1 MATIASLKVNILGDS
16 TGLSNSLK
24 SATDKMQAFGD
35 RMTQIGSTLSTRL
48 TLPIIGFGALAVK
61 SASDAEETFSKFA
74 TVFRDVGANADEAF
88 KSLRDNYGLSS
99 KASKQ
104 LLSDTGDLLTGFGFS
119 QQSALEL
126 STEVNKLAVDLASF
140 TNFSGGAEGASQ
152 ALTKALL
159 GERESIKSLGIAIM
173 EEDVQKRVAINTTK
187 GLTFETERQAKAFA
201 TLQLAQEQSKNAIGD
216 YARTQDSFANQFR
229 LLQARASDLATEFG
243 TIMLPTLNKII
254 TIITKATESF
264 SKMDEGTKRLI
275 IGISVLVAGVGP
287 LLLLI
292 GGLTK
297 AFTALNVVMLA
308 NPYTA
313 LAMAVLA
320 IGTAAYFA
328 LAGLDDMNKQIRQS
342 IGLKE
347 QLTGSEDEYN
357 KLIKK
362 QQDLNAERLRI
373 EGLIAKGVSP
383 QQGQALGMELGKID
397 NQMKA
402 VRALAR
408 EWDGASKVIATATT
422 DTSDSVT
429 GFATT
434 VAGVDFQSGSIGAL
448 SKELE
453 GLQAQ
458 FEATASG
465 TERAKFADKIRELEE
480 RITVL
485 RSVLKPVITELKMLN
500 EMGMAGDIGFAGSEW
515 DSTYEGVRIV
525 TSQMALLEATTAIAQ
540 QTALQFTDSFGA
552 GMANIIVQ
560 GERLTDVLKNIGK
573 LLLSSAIQTGIKLL
587 LMGTSGFGI
596 TGGTTGLLGGLFK
609 PSISAVPTSVMG
621 AGTTSVTG
629 TFTMQGTDL
638 IAVINRSQRQFR

>member
-48 TLPIIGFGALAVK
+48 TLPIVGFGALAVK

-74 TVFRDVGANADEAF
+74 TVFRDVSDNADEAF

-187 GLTFETERQAKAFA
+187 GLTLESERQAKAFA

-229 LLQARASDLATEFG
+229 LLQARLGDLAVEFG
-243 TIMLPTLNKII
+243 QVMLPALNEFVGMITRVTDKI
-254 TIITKATESF
+254 SG
-264 SKMDEGTKRLI
+264 MDENTKRLTVGNAI
-275 IGISVLVAGVGP
+275 LVAGIGP
-287 LLLLI
+287 LLVLV

-297 AFTALNVVMLA
+297 AFTALNIVLLA
-308 NPYTA
+308 NPYIAIAT
-313 LAMAVLA
+313 AVLA

-328 LAGLDDMNKQIRQS
+328 LGGLDDMNKQIRES

-357 KLIKK
+357 KMLKK
-362 QQDLNAERLRI
+362 QEELNAERLRI
-373 EGLIAKGVSP
+373 EGLIAEGVSP
-383 QQGQALGMELGKID
+383 QQGAFLGQQLGRID
-397 NQMKA
+397 QQMKA

-408 EWDGASKVIATATT
+408 EWDGVRTVTQQAGDSTVQATDSAS
-422 DTSDSVT
+422 
-429 GFATT
+429 
-434 VAGVDFQSGSIGAL
+434 AGVRQMAY
-448 SKELE
+448 EL
-453 GLQAQ
+453 
-458 FEATASG
+458 
-465 TERAKFADKIRELEE
+465 R
-480 RITVL
+480 TVN
-485 RSVLKPVITELKMLN
+485 TELKLLDEGFRDNFSPSVRQMSDN
-500 EMGMAGDIGFAGSEW
+500 WVEFSDMADYATQSIYGMGGAIELISAN
-515 DSTYEGVRIV
+515 TV
-525 TSQMALLEATTAIAQ
+525 IAQ
-540 QTALQFTDSFGA
+540 QFAQQFTDSFGA
-552 GMANIIVQ
+552 GMANIVVQ
-560 GERLTDVLKNIGK
+560 GGKLVDVLKNIGK
-573 LLLSSAIQTGIKLL
+573 LMLSSAIQTAIT
-587 LMGTSGFGI
+587 LMLRGTSAFGV
-596 TGGTTGLLGGLFK
+596 TSGTTGLIGKLFG
-609 PSISAVPTSVMG
+609 ASVMG
-621 AGTTSVTG
+621 GDMGTVAPASASLTLDG
-629 TFTMQGTDL
+629 QFQIRGTDL
-638 IAVINRSQRQFR
+638 VYVMNRAERSLR